1 MPRLLQKARETPSAV
16 LLIVQL
22 SAVLIYPFIGRT
34 DAGRAIFAGV
44 GIIVLFLA
52 VLAIRPTPS
61 LTWMSLLVAFP
72 ALVLLIAQV
81 FSSASW
87 LYPWSAAFEAALYFY
102 AAIGLI
108 RHMFADHI
116 VTTDELFAIGA
127 TFTLVAWAFAYV
139 YVVVQAIWPLSF
151 TAAIAP
157 HSPRTWMELLFL
169 SFTTL
174 SSTGLSDVVPILLR
188 PRLPDARTAG
198 RRPLHC
204 HGGVEDGRALDL
216 ALASSGGEHGWRIRS
231 CGRHGLTFTLR
242 WRGSSDTSGHAAV
255 RCAVMPISGN
265 GQETDGGQRCPRQSS
280 HDVNPAGGS
289 SIGSLPSSSPSVGIC
304 MTPAHPRSSSSEM
317 GQVVCG
323 SSACR

>member
-108 RHMFADHI
+108 RYMFADHI

-174 SSTGLSDVVPILLR
+174 SSTGLSDVVPIR
-188 PRLPDARTAG
+188 SFARGFQMLEQLAG
-198 RRPLHC
+198 VLYIAMVVSRM
-204 HGGVEDGRALDL
+204 V
-216 ALASSGGEHGWRIRS
+216 
-231 CGRHGLTFTLR
+231 GLSILR
-242 WRGSSDTSGHAAV
+242 WRAAE
-255 RCAVMPISGN
+255 ASTG
-265 GQETDGGQRCPRQSS
+265 
-280 HDVNPAGGS
+280 GGS
-289 SIGSLPSSSPSVGIC
+289 AAADD
-304 MTPAHPRSSSSEM
+304 MD
-317 GQVVCG
+317 
-323 SSACR
+323 